1 MTQTARKFLPT
12 LLLRLPRVK
21 SNPVVVKEVRTR
33 MRGGRAFIL
42 VTIHLLILGGL
53 MALAYLVFSSSLNTS
68 TSLEERRTFG
78 KILFGLLVTLELV
91 TICFTTP
98 ALTAGAIATEHERQT
113 YDLLRV
119 TLLSPTALVLGKY
132 LSGLT
137 FILLM
142 LFTSL
147 PMLSPAFIVGGMLPQ
162 EIAISLL
169 ILLVTAISFCA
180 AGIFFSSRTSRTLVA
195 TVLSYAFAIV
205 IVFGLPMVLLFLTTL
220 FSASIAMNIGRI
232 SLATQVVLVY
242 LAWLAVSINPGAA
255 IIGSEVALLDQQ
267 GIWMAHIEL
276 ENNITVW
283 MVSPWLMYIGIY
295 LLLSAILLWLTIRRV
310 RRLEK

>member
-1 MTQTARKFLPT
+1 MIQTVRKFFPS
-12 LLLRLPRVK
+12 LLLRLPRIK

-42 VTIHLLILGGL
+42 VTIHLLIMGGL
-53 MALAYLVFSSSLNTS
+53 LALAYMVFSSSLNTS
-68 TSLEERRTFG
+68 TSLSERRTFG

-91 TICFTTP
+91 TICFTAP

-147 PMLSPAFIVGGMLPQ
+147 PMLSPAFIVGGVLPQ

-169 ILLVTAISFCA
+169 TLLVTAISFCA
-180 AGIFFSSRTSRTLVA
+180 VGIFFSSRTSRTLVA
-195 TVLSYAFAIV
+195 TVLSYAFAI
-205 IVFGLPMVLLFLTTL
+205 INVFGLPMILLFLIIL
-220 FSASIAMNIGRI
+220 SNISVSMNMNRI
-232 SLATQVVLVY
+232 SLAAQIALIYV
-242 LAWLAVSINPGAA
+242 AWLAISINPGTA

-267 GIWMAHIEL
+267 GIWTAHISTGNHIE
-276 ENNITVW
+276 VW
-283 MVSPWLMYIGIY
+283 MISPWLMYVGTY
-295 LLLSAILLWLTIRRV
+295 LLLSAILLWLTIRRIK
-310 RRLEK
+310 RLEK